1 MAEDCTARKSEEVG
15 GMRKENKKRG
25 LNKKTSISIITL
37 LVFIAVVVTSLTA
50 CGFLASASWKEEVK
64 LSDGRVIVV
73 KRSIIREGGG
83 GELAMNPTLS
93 KPKEY
98 RISFASPDGSGKQIE
113 WRSTKKSPRTYPE
126 IPLILDIESGQ
137 PILFAILSI
146 NEICEIYSKYIY
158 RNGVWIEE
166 ALPEKFETRTTNL
179 FLKLSTSMP
188 RFVDLETKRKVNADL
203 RYRQSLKQIGPNRK
217 VCGL

>member
-1 MAEDCTARKSEEVG
+1 MMKT
-15 GMRKENKKRG
+15 
-25 LNKKTSISIITL
+25 KKTINGMITL
-37 LVFIAVVVTSLTA
+37 FIFIAMLLTSITA

-73 KRSIIREGGG
+73 KRRIIREGGG

-98 RISFASPDGSGKQIE
+98 RIRFANPDGSGKIIE

-126 IPLILDIESGQ
+126 IPLILDIESGR
-137 PILFAILSI
+137 PIIFSIVAI
-146 NEICEIYSKYIY
+146 NVGCEIYTKYVFH
-158 RNGVWIEE
+158 NGAWGEE
-166 ALPEKFETRTTNL
+166 KLPAQFEKRTTNL
-179 FLKLSTSMP
+179 FIKLGVNMP
-188 RFVDLETKRKVNADL
+188 KFVNLETKRKGNAEIG
-203 RYRQSLKQIGPNRK
+203 YRQSIRQVGPNRQ